1 MTTKISTGLAGYM
14 LATGSLRQAFA
25 SSFLRIYADAGSEP
39 ATADGALPPSAIL
52 LAEISVAGEGTGL
65 TLAAIPAGSLITKN
79 ETEVW
84 QGTALATGVAKYF
97 RWVTGADTGAVSTTL
112 PRVQGSVALA
122 GAELSFS
129 SVNFVEGA
137 PQKVDYFVVAMPSN

>member
-25 SSFLRIYADAGSEP
+25 SSFLRIYAGTEP
-39 ATADGALPPSAIL
+39 ATADAALPPGAIL
-52 LAEISVAGEGTGL
+52 LAEISVDGAGTGL
-65 TLAAIPAGSLITKN
+65 TLAATPAGSLITKN
-79 ETEVW
+79 AAEVW
-84 QGTALATGVAKYF
+84 RGDALATGVAAFF
-97 RWVTGADTGAVSTTL
+97 RWVIPADTGAISTAL
-112 PRVQGSVALA
+112 PRVQGLVALA

-137 PQKVDYFVVAMPSN
+137 VQKVDYFVVAMPAN